1 MVELRWL
8 DRRVPDERI
17 HPMMNVFHGKPRET
31 VLQYRQWQVR
41 IDASGAITPLPMPI
55 TWTDWQDVP
64 TVRSDSGRGEG

>member
-1 MVELRWL
+1 
-8 DRRVPDERI
+8 
-17 HPMMNVFHGKPRET
+17 MMNVFHGKPRET